1 MSDPASR
8 PPSPAATVLAFGLV
22 YLCWGTTYLAIR
34 EGVKDLPPA
43 LFGGVRVGLAG
54 LLLLGYLAWRGQ
66 PVRLSRR
73 DLLWAAIIGCCFFV
87 GGNYLV
93 TLGERTLESGTASVL
108 AATTPLWMALFEFS
122 WPRGERLTGVGWL
135 GLVTGMLGVVVL
147 MGGHPTADTDS
158 GVSLVAG
165 GLGMAAPAATWW
177 QPGPWLVLGSA
188 LAWAFG
194 TFLMRHRRRGGP
206 GLATA
211 AYQMALGGGAVVLV
225 GLALG
230 EAGRLT
236 PEHLTVRAGLAFCH
250 LLVFG
255 SLVGFL
261 AYSWLVEHVSSAM
274 VGTYS
279 YVNPAVAV
287 LIGWLFAGEAVTLPM
302 LAGMALILGSVALVR
317 AGSRKARAPEAT
329 KSPEV
334 NPPRRV
340 SLPDSA

>member
-8 PPSPAATVLAFGLV
+8 PSFPAATVLAFGLV

-54 LLLLGYLAWRGQ
+54 LLLLGYLAWRGE

-73 DLLWAAIIGCCFFV
+73 DLLWAAVVGCCFFV
-87 GGNYLV
+87 GGNWLV

-108 AATTPLWMALFEFS
+108 AATTPLWMALFEFL
-122 WPRGERLTGVGWL
+122 WPRGERLTAVGWVGLFAGL
-135 GLVTGMLGVVVL
+135 GGVVVL
-147 MGGHPTADTDS
+147 MTAHPTAGTDV

-165 GLGMAAPAATWW
+165 GLAVTAPETTWW
-177 QPGPWLVLGSA
+177 QPGAWLVLGSA

-194 TFLMRHRRRGGP
+194 TFLLRHRRRGGP
-206 GLATA
+206 RLATA
-211 AYQMALGGGAVVLV
+211 AYQMALGGGAMVLI

-236 PEHLTVRAGLAFCH
+236 PEHLTLRAGLAFCH

-261 AYSWLVEHVSSAM
+261 AYSWLVEHVSAAM

-287 LIGWLFAGEAVTLPM
+287 LLGWLLAGEAVTLPM

-317 AGSRKARAPEAT
+317 AGSRRSRPPLPP
-329 KSPEV
+329 KSPAHPV
-334 NPPRRV
+334 SRV
-340 SLPDSA
+340 GFADST